1 MWSDLRYAAR
11 SLQHTPALAA
21 ILILTLALG
30 IGANTAI
37 FSVIDAVLL
46 RPTPLRNLDRLAM
59 VWETDRNTGTTREP
73 ASFPDYLDFRARTRT
88 FEQLAAVM
96 AGEVNLTPGGGDPVR
111 LPVLNVSADALPML
125 GLQPIA
131 GRTFTT
137 EEDRPGG
144 PAVVL
149 ISSSLWERTFQRR
162 DTAVGSTLRLDDR
175 PYTIVGVMPANADF
189 GVLQILSAAAYARG
203 FADRGF
209 KTSIDIWAPL
219 QADAQQF
226 PRSTHPFFV
235 IGRLAAN
242 APIDA
247 AQGEMTA
254 IAADLERAYPENAA
268 RGVHV
273 EPLDGVI
280 FGPAR
285 PALFVLLTAVALV
298 LVVAC
303 VNVANLLLA
312 RASGRS
318 QEAAVR
324 SALGAS
330 PSRLLRHALAETLLL
345 ALIAAVAGTL
355 FAYIGVRFL
364 SSIAAPDGPPLGV
377 APGHGPGLLTTPP
390 IFL

>member
-96 AGEVNLTPGGGDPVR
+96 AGEVTLTPDRGDPVR

-131 GRTFTT
+131 GRTFTP

-144 PAVVL
+144 AAVVL
-149 ISSSLWERTFQRR
+149 ISENLWERTFQRR
-162 DTAVGSTLRLDDR
+162 GTAVGSTLRLDDR

-189 GVLQILSAAAYARG
+189 GVLQVLFSAAYARG

-209 KTSIDIWAPL
+209 NTNIDVWAPL
-219 QADAQQF
+219 QAGAQQF
-226 PRSTHPFFV
+226 HRS
-235 IGRLAAN
+235 
-242 APIDA
+242 
-247 AQGEMTA
+247 
-254 IAADLERAYPENAA
+254 
-268 RGVHV
+268 
-273 EPLDGVI
+273 
-280 FGPAR
+280 
-285 PALFVLLTAVALV
+285 
-298 LVVAC
+298 
-303 VNVANLLLA
+303 
-312 RASGRS
+312 
-318 QEAAVR
+318 
-324 SALGAS
+324 
-330 PSRLLRHALAETLLL
+330 
-345 ALIAAVAGTL
+345 
-355 FAYIGVRFL
+355 
-364 SSIAAPDGPPLGV
+364 
-377 APGHGPGLLTTPP
+377 
-390 IFL
+390 